1 MTDPHRRHP
10 IKSILL
16 PILIG
21 LAAAQVLG
29 TLFVRQSN
37 LALLAKVE
45 KLTAA
50 GWFAIPTGPAVK
62 PLSAIA
68 PALLGGLFY
77 TLSAGVGLVLLTWSL
92 LFLYTRVFGANRT
105 YLSVILVLWIGLLVL
120 VNSNG
125 LILYPTLFVLVVP
138 TATALLMIQ
147 SKFSLPSL
155 ETRPKPRWLPLTIL
169 ILLTGIWSTQLMTS
183 KSRQDLFISIRDH
196 LILSNP
202 VGEGVNNFYYRYT
215 LYPAEAFKAFDQ
227 KTIKSCVLEGF
238 QEDNRRIRLK
248 RLLSRWDILVVSD
261 AHMPDLR
268 LAQSGDDLILTSSRG
283 EKIVVSS
290 TEFFKNPKP
299 SFVAFSS
306 ASDRYGGFRRKFGFR
321 LLILMGLLI
330 GFPCLLYAMIYTLA
344 HTLFGLFLNDRRAMQ
359 LSSILCLLIG
369 VGLFL
374 PILRG
379 HLPSIEQGRL
389 AQSLANSAWPER
401 VAALR
406 FIETQKLE
414 IADYPSY
421 RNLLHGPM
429 VVERYWLARAFA
441 VSRDPAT
448 YADLLAMLEDPH
460 PNVICQAYY
469 ALGQRRRPAAVKT
482 ILDKMRT
489 SGHWY
494 TQWYGYRA
502 IRRLGWQQTTSKPT
516 P

>member
-1 MTDPHRRHP
+1 MTDPHRQRP

-16 PILIG
+16 PILSG

-45 KLTAA
+45 TLAAA
-50 GWFAIPTGPAVK
+50 GWFTIPTGPAVK
-62 PLSAIA
+62 PLAAMA

-77 TLSAGVGLVLLTWSL
+77 TLSAGAGLILLTWAL
-92 LFLYTRVFGANRT
+92 LFIYNKVVGVNRT
-105 YLSVILVLWIGLLVL
+105 YLCAMLVLWMGLLVL

-138 TATALLMIQ
+138 TATALLMVQ
-147 SKFSLPSL
+147 SKSSLLNIEKRSG
-155 ETRPKPRWLPLTIL
+155 PRWLPLIIL
-169 ILLTGIWSTQLMTS
+169 ILLTVIWATQLMTS
-183 KSRQDLFISIRDH
+183 KSRQNLFISIRDN

-215 LYPAEAFKAFDQ
+215 LYAAEAFKAFDQ
-227 KTIKSCVLEGF
+227 KTIRSCVLEGF
-238 QEDNRRIRLK
+238 PEDNSRTRLES
-248 RLLSRWDILVVSD
+248 LLSRWDILVVAD
-261 AHMPDLR
+261 AQMPDLR
-268 LAQSGDDLILTSSRG
+268 LLQSSDDLILASPRG
-283 EKIVVSS
+283 EKTVVGK
-290 TEFFKNPKP
+290 TDFFNNPKP
-299 SFVAFSS
+299 SFAAFSS

-321 LLILMGLLI
+321 FLILVGLLI
-330 GFPCLLYAMIYTLA
+330 GFPCLLYAMVYTLA
-344 HTLFGLFLNDRRAMQ
+344 HTLLGLFLNDRRAMQ

-421 RNLLHGPM
+421 RNLLHSPM

-441 VSRDPAT
+441 VSRDPET
-448 YADLLAMLEDPH
+448 YSDLLAMMEDPH

-469 ALGQRRRPAAVKT
+469 ALGQRHHPAAVKT
-482 ILDKMRT
+482 ILNNMRT
-489 SGHWY
+489 SSHWY

-502 IRRLGWQQTTSKPT
+502 IRRLGWQQTTSKPI